1 MKLVVRWT
9 ETAIEFWLK
18 FQEFVVLWL
27 LNVGNTTAWHGGI
40 CGSKVAVYVEVVAV
54 VQFVR
59 YLLLHFGEKEAFEWY
74 KFRGSFYES

>member
-9 ETAIEFWLK
+9 ETPIEFWLE

-27 LNVGNTTAWHGGI
+27 LKVGNTTVWRGDI
-40 CGSKVAVYVEVVAV
+40 CGSQVAAYVEVVSV

-59 YLLLHFGEKEAFEWY
+59 YFLLHFGEKEASE
-74 KFRGSFYES
+74 